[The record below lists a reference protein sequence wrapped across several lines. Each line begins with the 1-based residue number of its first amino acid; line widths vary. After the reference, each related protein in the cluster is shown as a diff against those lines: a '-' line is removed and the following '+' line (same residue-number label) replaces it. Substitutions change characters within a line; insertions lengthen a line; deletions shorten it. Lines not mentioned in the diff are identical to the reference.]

1 MTNRIRAIAVD
12 DEPLGLLRIRKA
24 LERHRD
30 VELVAEIA
38 DGETAVERMAETA
51 PDLLFLD
58 IHLPGRDGFDVL
70 TALPVAQRPLVV
82 FVTAYDEHAIHAFE
96 VHATDYLVK
105 PFDDARFDE
114 MMDNVRSQL
123 RRGTAVLRRELQG
136 LLSDM
141 GKVPGYAQRLRVTTG
156 QRTQFL
162 PVTSVQ
168 YMTSDGN
175 YVVIHSTDGEHR
187 IRATLTELHDLLD
200 PSLFVRVHR
209 STVLNLDY
217 VREIQPWFS
226 GDYVA
231 ILHNGEQLRVSR
243 HYRDEVLRL
252 SF

>member
-1 MTNRIRAIAVD
+1 MTTRIRAIVVD

-24 LERHRD
+24 LERHGD

-38 DGETAVERMAETA
+38 DGETAVGRIAETA

-58 IHLPGRDGFDVL
+58 IHMPGRDGFDVL
-70 TALPVAQRPLVV
+70 TALPAAQRPLVV

-96 VHATDYLVK
+96 VHATDYLIK

-123 RRGTAVLRRELQG
+123 RRGTTVLRRELQE

-156 QRTQFL
+156 QRTQFV
-162 PVTSVQ
+162 PVTSIQ
-168 YMTSDGN
+168 YLTSDGN

-209 STVLNLDY
+209 STVLNLDF

-231 ILHNGEQLRVSR
+231 ILHNGKQLRVSR
-243 HYRDEVLRL
+243 HYRDDVLKL